1 MKDNRAL
8 DNAPPFTKE
17 ELEEAREEIE
27 RCRLHLECLDD
38 VLSLLESL
46 EDTEDSPK

>member
-1 MKDNRAL
+1 MKDNGAL
-8 DNAPPFTKE
+8 DNPPPFSKE

-38 VLSLLESL
+38 ALSILESV
-46 EDTEDSPK
+46 EDTEEPSK